1 VTFARTIDFSGTRR
15 LTVKI
20 PVSLAPPIALRN
32 VYAVG
37 TLASP
42 PVTVAGTLGVH
53 DCAASVPG
61 AGVQLP

>member
-1 VTFARTIDFSGTRR
+1 

-20 PVSLAPPIALRN
+20 PPSLAPPIALRN

-37 TLASP
+37 TLANP
-42 PVTVAGTLGVH
+42 PVTVAGTLVVH

-61 AGVQLP
+61 AGAQLP